1 MEKEMRPIRNRHR
14 SRFNIAGVLFVLA
27 FLLVGAIAFCLIDS
41 ASGTI
46 VAIDESPGVI
56 SDLYK
61 TSYVRTIG
69 SDQTTTYYT
78 DTDYIAE
85 IISDN
90 KVQRVEISEQEY
102 WQCKVGMKVI
112 LVTYT
117 TEGGIS
123 RSNYYTYG
131 IKTFD

>member
-1 MEKEMRPIRNRHR
+1 MRNRHR

-46 VAIDESPGVI
+46 VAIDENPGVI

-69 SDQTTTYYT
+69 SDQTKTYYS

-85 IISDN
+85 IISGN
-90 KVQRVEISEQEY
+90 KIQRVEISEQEY
-102 WQCKVGMKVI
+102 WQYKVGMDVI

>member
-1 MEKEMRPIRNRHR
+1 MRNRHR
-14 SRFNIAGVLFVLA
+14 SRFNASRILFILA
-27 FLLVGAIAFCLIDS
+27 IFLVGAIAFCLIDS

-46 VAIDESPGVI
+46 IAIDESPGVI

-69 SDQTTTYYT
+69 SDQTKTYYS

-102 WQCKVGMKVI
+102 WQCKVGMEVI

>member
-1 MEKEMRPIRNRHR
+1 MRNRHR
-14 SRFNIAGVLFVLA
+14 SRFNVAGVLFVLA

-46 VAIDESPGVI
+46 IAIDENPGVI

-69 SDQTTTYYT
+69 SDQTKTYYS

-85 IISDN
+85 VISDN
-90 KVQRVEISEQEY
+90 KVQQVEISEQEY
-102 WQCKVGMKVI
+102 WQCKVGMEVI

>member
-1 MEKEMRPIRNRHR
+1 MRNRHR
-14 SRFNIAGVLFVLA
+14 SRFNITGVLFVLA
-27 FLLVGAIAFCLIDS
+27 FLLVGTIAFCLIDS

-69 SDQTTTYYT
+69 SDQTKTYYS
-78 DTDYIAE
+78 DADYIAE
-85 IISDN
+85 VISGN
-90 KVQRVEISEQEY
+90 KVQRIEISEQEY
-102 WQCKVGMKVI
+102 WQYRVGMEII

-131 IKTFD
+131 IKTFN

>member
-1 MEKEMRPIRNRHR
+1 MRNRHR
-14 SRFNIAGVLFVLA
+14 SRFNVVGVLSVLA

-46 VAIDESPGVI
+46 IAIDESPGVI

-69 SDQTTTYYT
+69 SDQTKTYYS

-85 IISDN
+85 VISGN
-90 KVQRVEISEQEY
+90 IVQRVEISEQEY
-102 WQCKVGMKVI
+102 WQCKVGMEVI

>member
-1 MEKEMRPIRNRHR
+1 MRNRHR
-14 SRFNIAGVLFVLA
+14 SRFNIAGVLSVLA

-46 VAIDESPGVI
+46 VAIDENPGVI

-69 SDQTTTYYT
+69 SDQTKTYYS

-85 IISDN
+85 VIVGN

-102 WQCKVGMKVI
+102 WQYKVGMEVI

>member
-1 MEKEMRPIRNRHR
+1 MRNRHR
-14 SRFNIAGVLFVLA
+14 SRFNVAGVLSVVA
-27 FLLVGAIAFCLIDS
+27 FLLVGVIAFCLIDS
-41 ASGTI
+41 ESGTI

-69 SDQTTTYYT
+69 SDQTKTYYS

-85 IISDN
+85 VIVGN

-102 WQCKVGMKVI
+102 WQYKVGMEVI

-131 IKTFD
+131 IKTYN

>member
-1 MEKEMRPIRNRHR
+1 MRNRHR
-14 SRFNIAGVLFVLA
+14 SRFNASRILFVLA
-27 FLLVGAIAFCLIDS
+27 IFLVGAIAFCLIDS

-69 SDQTTTYYT
+69 SDQTKTYYT

-102 WQCKVGMKVI
+102 WQCKVGMEII

>member
-1 MEKEMRPIRNRHR
+1 MRNQHR
-14 SRFNIAGVLFVLA
+14 SRFNAVEVLFVLA
-27 FLLVGAIAFCLIDS
+27 IFFVGAIAFFLIDS

-69 SDQTTTYYT
+69 SDQTKTYYS

-85 IISDN
+85 IISGN

-102 WQCKVGMKVI
+102 WQCKVGMEVI

-123 RSNYYTYG
+123 RSDYYTYG

>member
-1 MEKEMRPIRNRHR
+1 MRNRHR
-14 SRFNIAGVLFVLA
+14 SRFNAAEVLFVLA
-27 FLLVGAIAFCLIDS
+27 IFFVGAIAFFLIDS

-46 VAIDESPGVI
+46 IAVDESPGVI

-61 TSYVRTIG
+61 TSYVRTMG
-69 SDQTTTYYT
+69 SDQTKTYYT
-78 DTDYIAE
+78 DIDYIAE
-85 IISDN
+85 VISDN
-90 KVQRVEISEQEY
+90 KIQRVEISEQEY
-102 WQCKVGMKVI
+102 RQCKVGMEVI

>member
-1 MEKEMRPIRNRHR
+1 MRNRHR
-14 SRFNIAGVLFVLA
+14 FHFNAAEVLFVLA
-27 FLLVGAIAFCLIDS
+27 IFLVGAIVFCLIDS

-69 SDQTTTYYT
+69 SGQTKTYYT
-78 DTDYIAE
+78 DIDYIAE
-85 IISDN
+85 VISGN

-102 WQCKVGMKVI
+102 WQCKVGMDVI

-131 IKTFD
+131 IKTFN

>member
-1 MEKEMRPIRNRHR
+1 MRNRHR
-14 SRFNIAGVLFVLA
+14 SRFNIAGVLSVLA

-69 SDQTTTYYT
+69 SDQTKTYYS

-85 IISDN
+85 VISGN
-90 KVQRVEISEQEY
+90 IVQRVEISEQEY
-102 WQCKVGMKVI
+102 WQYKVGMEVI

>member
-1 MEKEMRPIRNRHR
+1 MRNRHR

-46 VAIDESPGVI
+46 VAINESPGVI

-69 SDQTTTYYT
+69 SDQTKTYYT

-85 IISDN
+85 VISGN
-90 KVQRVEISEQEY
+90 IVQRVEISEQEY
-102 WQCKVGMKVI
+102 WQCKVGMEVI

>member
-1 MEKEMRPIRNRHR
+1 MRNRHR
-14 SRFNIAGVLFVLA
+14 SRFNIAGVLSVLV

-69 SDQTTTYYT
+69 SDQTKTYYS

-85 IISDN
+85 VISGN
-90 KVQRVEISEQEY
+90 IVQRVEISEQEY
-102 WQCKVGMKVI
+102 WQCKVGMEVI

>member
-1 MEKEMRPIRNRHR
+1 MRNRHR
-14 SRFNIAGVLFVLA
+14 SRFNVAGVLFVLA
-27 FLLVGAIAFCLIDS
+27 FLLVGTIAFCLIDS

-46 VAIDESPGVI
+46 IAIDESPGII

-61 TSYVRTIG
+61 TSYVRTTG
-69 SDQTTTYYT
+69 SSQNKTYYT
-78 DTDYIAE
+78 DIDYIAE
-85 IISDN
+85 VISDN

-102 WQCKVGMKVI
+102 RQYKVGMDII

-131 IKTFD
+131 IKTFN

>member
-1 MEKEMRPIRNRHR
+1 MRNRHR
-14 SRFNIAGVLFVLA
+14 SRFNIAGVLSILA

-69 SDQTTTYYT
+69 SDQTKTYYS

-85 IISDN
+85 VISGN
-90 KVQRVEISEQEY
+90 IVQRVEISEQEY
-102 WQCKVGMKVI
+102 WQYKVGMEVI

-123 RSNYYTYG
+123 RSDYYTYG
-131 IKTFD
+131 IKTFN

>member
-1 MEKEMRPIRNRHR
+1 MRNRHR
-14 SRFNIAGVLFVLA
+14 SRFNVAGVLSVLV
-27 FLLVGAIAFCLIDS
+27 FLLIGAIAFCLIDS

-46 VAIDESPGVI
+46 VAIDENPGVI

-69 SDQTTTYYT
+69 SDQTKTYYT

-85 IISDN
+85 VIVGN

-102 WQCKVGMKVI
+102 WQYKVGMEVI

>member
-1 MEKEMRPIRNRHR
+1 MRNRHR
-14 SRFNIAGVLFVLA
+14 SRFNVAGVLSVLA

-69 SDQTTTYYT
+69 SDQTKTYYS

-85 IISDN
+85 VISGN
-90 KVQRVEISEQEY
+90 IVQRVEISEQEY
-102 WQCKVGMKVI
+102 WQYKVGMEVI

>member
-1 MEKEMRPIRNRHR
+1 MRNRHR
-14 SRFNIAGVLFVLA
+14 SRFNVAGVLFILA
-27 FLLVGAIAFCLIDS
+27 IFFVCAIAFFLIDS

-69 SDQTTTYYT
+69 SDQTKTYYS

-85 IISDN
+85 IISNN
-90 KVQRVEISEQEY
+90 KIQRVEISEQEY
-102 WQCKVGMKVI
+102 WQYKVGMDVI

>member
-1 MEKEMRPIRNRHR
+1 MRNRHR
-14 SRFNIAGVLFVLA
+14 SRFNASRILFILA
-27 FLLVGAIAFCLIDS
+27 IFLVGAIAFCLIDS

-46 VAIDESPGVI
+46 IAIDESPGVI

-69 SDQTTTYYT
+69 SDQTKTYYS

-85 IISDN
+85 IIVGN

-102 WQCKVGMKVI
+102 RQCKVGMEVI

>member
-1 MEKEMRPIRNRHR
+1 MRNRHH
-14 SRFNIAGVLFVLA
+14 SRMGIFVVLII
-27 FLLVGAIAFCLIDS
+27 LLFGIIIFCLIDS
-41 ASGTI
+41 ESGTI
-46 VAIDESPGVI
+46 VAIDGSPGVI

-69 SDQTTTYYT
+69 SDQTKTYYT

-85 IISDN
+85 VIVGN

-102 WQCKVGMKVI
+102 WQYKIGMEVI

-123 RSNYYTYG
+123 RSNYYTYR

>member
-1 MEKEMRPIRNRHR
+1 MRNRHR
-14 SRFNIAGVLFVLA
+14 SRFNIAGVLSVLA

-69 SDQTTTYYT
+69 SDQTKTYYS

-85 IISDN
+85 VISGN

-102 WQCKVGMKVI
+102 WQYKVGMEVI

>member
-1 MEKEMRPIRNRHR
+1 MRNRHGF
-14 SRFNIAGVLFVLA
+14 RFNASKVLFILA
-27 FLLVGAIAFCLIDS
+27 VFLVGSIAFFLIDS

-46 VAIDESPGVI
+46 IAIDENPGVI

-69 SDQTTTYYT
+69 SDQTKTYYT

-85 IISDN
+85 VISDN

-102 WQCKVGMKVI
+102 WQCKIGMEVI

-131 IKTFD
+131 IKTFN

>member
-1 MEKEMRPIRNRHR
+1 MRKRHGF
-14 SRFNIAGVLFVLA
+14 RFNAYKVFFVLA
-27 FLLVGAIAFCLIDS
+27 VLLVGAIGFLLVDS

-46 VAIDESPGVI
+46 IAIDESPGVI

-69 SDQTTTYYT
+69 SDQTKTYYT

-85 IISDN
+85 VIVGN

-102 WQCKVGMKVI
+102 WQYKIGMEVI

>member
-1 MEKEMRPIRNRHR
+1 MRNRHC
-14 SRFNIAGVLFVLA
+14 SRFNIAGVLFILA

-46 VAIDESPGVI
+46 VAIDENPGVI

-61 TSYVRTIG
+61 TSYVRTTG
-69 SDQTTTYYT
+69 SGQTKTYYT
-78 DTDYIAE
+78 DIDYIAE
-85 IISDN
+85 VIIGN
-90 KVQRVEISEQEY
+90 KVQQVEISEQEY
-102 WQCKVGMKVI
+102 WQCKVGMKII

>member
-1 MEKEMRPIRNRHR
+1 MRNRHR

-27 FLLVGAIAFCLIDS
+27 ILLVGAIAFCLIDS

-46 VAIDESPGVI
+46 IAIDESPGVI

-69 SDQTTTYYT
+69 SDQTKTYYT

-85 IISDN
+85 VISDN
-90 KVQRVEISEQEY
+90 KVQQVEISEQEY
-102 WQCKVGMKVI
+102 WQCKVGMEII

>member
-1 MEKEMRPIRNRHR
+1 MRNRHR
-14 SRFNIAGVLFVLA
+14 SRFNASGVLFVLA
-27 FLLVGAIAFCLIDS
+27 ILLVGTIGFLLVDS

-46 VAIDESPGVI
+46 IAIDESPGVI

-69 SDQTTTYYT
+69 SGQTKTYYT

-85 IISDN
+85 VISDN
-90 KVQRVEISEQEY
+90 EIQRVEISEPEY
-102 WQCKVGMKVI
+102 WQYRVGMKII

-131 IKTFD
+131 IKTFN

>member
-1 MEKEMRPIRNRHR
+1 MRNRHR
-14 SRFNIAGVLFVLA
+14 SRFNAAGVLFVLA
-27 FLLVGAIAFCLIDS
+27 IFFVCAIVFLLIDS
-41 ASGTI
+41 ASGTVI
-46 VAIDESPGVI
+46 TIDESPGII

-61 TSYVRTIG
+61 NFYIRSVG
-69 SDQTTTYYT
+69 SGQTKTYYT

-85 IISDN
+85 VIVDN

-102 WQCKVGMKVI
+102 WQCKIGMKVI

-131 IKTFD
+131 IKTFN

>member
-1 MEKEMRPIRNRHR
+1 MRNRHR
-14 SRFNIAGVLFVLA
+14 SRFNIAGVLSVLA
-27 FLLVGAIAFCLIDS
+27 FLLIGAIAFCLIDS

-69 SDQTTTYYT
+69 SDQTKTYYS

-85 IISDN
+85 VISGN
-90 KVQRVEISEQEY
+90 IVQRVEISEQEY
-102 WQCKVGMKVI
+102 WQYKVGMEII

>member
-1 MEKEMRPIRNRHR
+1 MRNRHH
-14 SRFNIAGVLFVLA
+14 SRFNATEILFVLA
-27 FLLVGAIAFCLIDS
+27 ILLVGAIAFFLIDS

-46 VAIDESPGVI
+46 IAIDESPGVI

-69 SDQTTTYYT
+69 SDQTKTYYT

-85 IISDN
+85 VISDN

-102 WQCKVGMKVI
+102 WQCKVGMEVI

-131 IKTFD
+131 IKTFN

>member
-1 MEKEMRPIRNRHR
+1 MRNRHR
-14 SRFNIAGVLFVLA
+14 SRFNVAGVLSVLA

-69 SDQTTTYYT
+69 SDQTKTYYT

-85 IISDN
+85 IIIGN
-90 KVQRVEISEQEY
+90 KIQRVEISEQEY
-102 WQCKVGMKVI
+102 WQYKVGMNVI

-131 IKTFD
+131 IKTYN

>member
-1 MEKEMRPIRNRHR
+1 MRNRHR
-14 SRFNIAGVLFVLA
+14 SRFNIAGILSVLA
-27 FLLVGAIAFCLIDS
+27 FLLVGAITFCLIDS

-46 VAIDESPGVI
+46 IAIDESPGVI

-69 SDQTTTYYT
+69 SDQTKTYYS

-85 IISDN
+85 VISGN
-90 KVQRVEISEQEY
+90 IVQRVEISEQEY
-102 WQCKVGMKVI
+102 WQCKVGMEVI

>member
-1 MEKEMRPIRNRHR
+1 MRNRHR
-14 SRFNIAGVLFVLA
+14 SRFNVAGVLFVLA

-69 SDQTTTYYT
+69 SDQTKTYYT

-85 IISDN
+85 IIIGN
-90 KVQRVEISEQEY
+90 KIQRVEISEQEY
-102 WQCKVGMKVI
+102 WQYKVGMNVI

-131 IKTFD
+131 IKTYN

>member
-1 MEKEMRPIRNRHR
+1 MRNRHR
-14 SRFNIAGVLFVLA
+14 SRFNASKVLFVLA
-27 FLLVGAIAFCLIDS
+27 ILLVGTIGFLLIDS

-46 VAIDESPGVI
+46 IAIDENPGVI

-69 SDQTTTYYT
+69 SDQTKTSYT

-85 IISDN
+85 VISDN

-102 WQCKVGMKVI
+102 WQCKVGMEVI

>member
-1 MEKEMRPIRNRHR
+1 MRNRHR
-14 SRFNIAGVLFVLA
+14 SRFNIAGVLSVLA
-27 FLLVGAIAFCLIDS
+27 FLLVGVIAFCLIDS
-41 ASGTI
+41 ESGTI

-69 SDQTTTYYT
+69 SDQTKTYYT
-78 DTDYIAE
+78 DTDHIAE
-85 IISDN
+85 VIVGN

-102 WQCKVGMKVI
+102 WQYKVGMKVI
-112 LVTYT
+112 FVTYS

>member
-1 MEKEMRPIRNRHR
+1 MRNRHGF
-14 SRFNIAGVLFVLA
+14 RFNASKVLFVLA
-27 FLLVGAIAFCLIDS
+27 VLLVGAIGFLLIDS

-46 VAIDESPGVI
+46 IAIDESPGVI

-69 SDQTTTYYT
+69 SDQTKTYYT

-85 IISDN
+85 VISGN
-90 KVQRVEISEQEY
+90 RVQRVEISEQEY
-102 WQCKVGMKVI
+102 WQYKVGMEVI

>member
-1 MEKEMRPIRNRHR
+1 MRDRYR
-14 SRFNIAGVLFVLA
+14 SRFNAAGVFFVLV
-27 FLLVGAIAFCLIDS
+27 LLLIGAIVFLMIDS

-61 TSYVRTIG
+61 NSYLRTINSG
-69 SDQTTTYYT
+69 KTKTYYT
-78 DTDYIAE
+78 DIDYMAE
-85 IISDN
+85 VVVGN
-90 KVQRVEISEQEY
+90 KVQQVEVSEREY
-102 WQCKVGMKVI
+102 WQYEIGMNVI

-123 RSNYYTYG
+123 KSNYYTYR

>member
-1 MEKEMRPIRNRHR
+1 MRNRHR
-14 SRFNIAGVLFVLA
+14 SRFNASKVLFVLA
-27 FLLVGAIAFCLIDS
+27 VLLVGAIAFLLIDS

-46 VAIDESPGVI
+46 IAIDENPGVI

-61 TSYVRTIG
+61 TSYVRTMG
-69 SDQTTTYYT
+69 SDQTKTYYT

-85 IISDN
+85 VISDN
-90 KVQRVEISEQEY
+90 TVQRVEISEQEY
-102 WQCKVGMKVI
+102 WQYKVGMEVI